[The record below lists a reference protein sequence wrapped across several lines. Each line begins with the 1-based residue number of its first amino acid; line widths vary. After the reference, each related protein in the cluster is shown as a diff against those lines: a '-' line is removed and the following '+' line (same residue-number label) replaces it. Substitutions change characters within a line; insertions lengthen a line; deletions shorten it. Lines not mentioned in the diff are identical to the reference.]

1 MNTHIMMLK
10 ADTPPDSSNPMA
22 AFSTGFSGVIFF
34 WVLGLCIG
42 QIVKMLRRA

>member
-1 MNTHIMMLK
+1 MSD
-10 ADTPPDSSNPMA
+10 APMA

-42 QIVKMLRRA
+42 QMVKMLKRA